1 MFKSKKLMFAAIA
14 AAGLTTMASQPVKA
28 AGFYEGKQIKIVIG
42 FGFGG
47 TYGKY
52 ARMFAEH
59 LPRFIEGKPNMIVQ
73 SMPGAGGLKAMN
85 YVANVMPSD
94 GLNLFI
100 PVDSGL
106 LAQLIFAKKVKYD
119 YRNFISLGTANQ
131 TNVILV
137 VRGDTGVTNW
147 KQLKTTEV
155 VMGSTG
161 RGSTSFLIPNLM
173 NGIVGT
179 KMKIISGYKGS
190 SKTGLSVE
198 QGETQGAAFNWLF
211 WKSKYERWFKGDKP
225 YARAIMQV
233 GHFKDSDLPNV
244 PMLKDQVT
252 GQNRKIVEFVGA
264 LGLIGRG
271 LAAPKGTDMARVK
284 ELRAA
289 FDKMVVD
296 PTFIADTKKRRLR
309 VIAATGL
316 EVQKVI
322 NDTLASASPELVAAA
337 RKAILG
343 K

>member
-1 MFKSKKLMFAAIA
+1 MFKGKNLVFAAVA
-14 AAGLTTMASQPVKA
+14 ALGLTTAISQPVKA
-28 AGFYEGKQIKIVIG
+28 AGFYAGKQIKIVIG

-52 ARMFAEH
+52 ARIFAEH
-59 LPRFIEGKPNMIVQ
+59 LPKYIEGEPTMIVQ

-85 YVANVMPSD
+85 YVGNVMPSD

-100 PVDSGL
+100 PADSGL

-119 YRNFISLGTANQ
+119 YGKFISLGTANQ
-131 TNVILV
+131 TNVIVV

-147 KQLKTTEV
+147 KQLRDKQV

-173 NGIVGT
+173 NGLLGT

-190 SKTGLSVE
+190 SKTGHSVE

-211 WKSKYERWFKGDKP
+211 WRSKYERWFTKDKP

-244 PMLKDQVT
+244 PMLRDQVT
-252 GQNRKIVEFVGA
+252 GEDRKIVEFVGA

-271 LAAPKGTDMARVK
+271 LAAPEGTDMARVK
-284 ELRAA
+284 ELRTA

-309 VIAATGL
+309 VIAAKGT

-322 NDTLASASPELVAAA
+322 SDTLAKATPELVKAA

>member
-1 MFKSKKLMFAAIA
+1 MLKSIKFSLAAIA
-14 AAGLTTMASQPVKA
+14 ALGLVTVASQPAKA
-28 AGFYEGKQIKIVIG
+28 AGFYAGKQVKIVIG

-52 ARMFAEH
+52 ARIFAEH
-59 LPRFIEGKPNMIVQ
+59 LPNYIEGKPTMIVQ

-85 YVANVMPSD
+85 YVANVMPND

-119 YRNFISLGTANQ
+119 YRNIISLGTANQ

-233 GHFKDSDLPNV
+233 GHFKDGDLPGV

-252 GQNRKIVEFVGA
+252 GQHKKIVEFVGA

-271 LAAPKGTDMARVK
+271 LAVPKGTDMALVK
-284 ELRAA
+284 ELRTA

-296 PTFIADTKKRRLR
+296 PAFIADTKKRRLR
-309 VIAATGL
+309 VIAAKGV

-322 NDTLASASPELVAAA
+322 SDTLASATPELVAAA

>member
-1 MFKSKKLMFAAIA
+1 MLKSLKMTMAAVA
-14 AAGLTTMASQPVKA
+14 ALGLLAVASQPVKA
-28 AGFYEGKQIKIVIG
+28 APFYAGKTIKVTIG

-52 ARMFAEH
+52 ARIFSEH
-59 LPRFIEGKPNMIVQ
+59 LGKYIDGNPTLIVQ
-73 SMPGAGGLKAMN
+73 SMPGAGGIKAMN
-85 YVANVMPSD
+85 YAANVMPAD

-100 PVDSGL
+100 PLDSGI

-119 YRNFISLGTANQ
+119 FRNFISLGSANQ

-137 VRGDTGVTNW
+137 LRTDTGITNW
-147 KQLKTTEV
+147 KQLKQKQV
-155 VMGSTG
+155 ILGATG

-173 NGIVGT
+173 NGLVGT
-179 KMKIISGYKGS
+179 KMKIITGYKGS

-198 QGETQGAAFNWLF
+198 QGETTGAAFNWLF
-211 WKSKYERWFKGDKP
+211 WKSKYERWFKSDKP
-225 YARAIMQV
+225 YARAIIQV
-233 GHFKDSDLPNV
+233 GHFKDGDLPNV

-252 GQNRKIVEFVGA
+252 GENRKIVEFIGA

-284 ELRAA
+284 ELRIA
-289 FDKMVVD
+289 FDKMVND
-296 PTFIADTKKRRLR
+296 PAFIADTKKRRLR
-309 VIAATGL
+309 VIAATGIQI
-316 EVQKVI
+316 QKVI
-322 NDTLASASPELVAAA
+322 NDTLDKATPELVAAA

>member
-1 MFKSKKLMFAAIA
+1 MFKSLKLTMAVASL
-14 AAGLTTMASQPVKA
+14 GLVTIASQPVKA
-28 AGFYEGKQIKIVIG
+28 APFYEGKQVKITIG

-52 ARMFAEH
+52 ARIFAEH
-59 LPRFIEGKPNMIVQ
+59 LGKYVDGNPNFIVQ
-73 SMPGAGGLKAMN
+73 SMPGAGGIKAMN
-85 YVANVMPSD
+85 YAANVMPAN

-100 PVDSGL
+100 PLDSGV

-119 YRNFISLGTANQ
+119 FRDFISLGSANQ

-137 VRGDTGVTNW
+137 LRSDTGITNW
-147 KQLKTTEV
+147 KQLKDKQV
-155 VMGSTG
+155 ILGATG

-173 NGIVGT
+173 NGLVGT
-179 KMKIISGYKGS
+179 KMKIITGYKGS

-198 QGETQGAAFNWLF
+198 QGETTGAAFNWLF

-233 GHFKDSDLPNV
+233 GHLKDGDLPNV

-252 GQNRKIVEFVGA
+252 GEAKKIVEFVGA

-271 LAAPKGTDMARVK
+271 LAAPKGTDMARIK
-284 ELRAA
+284 ELRIA
-289 FDKMVVD
+289 FNKMVND
-296 PTFIADTKKRRLR
+296 PAFIKDTKKRRLR
-309 VIAATGL
+309 VIAATGK
-316 EVQKVI
+316 EIQKVI
-322 NDTLASASPELVAAA
+322 NDTLNNATPELVAAA
-337 RKAILG
+337 QRAILG